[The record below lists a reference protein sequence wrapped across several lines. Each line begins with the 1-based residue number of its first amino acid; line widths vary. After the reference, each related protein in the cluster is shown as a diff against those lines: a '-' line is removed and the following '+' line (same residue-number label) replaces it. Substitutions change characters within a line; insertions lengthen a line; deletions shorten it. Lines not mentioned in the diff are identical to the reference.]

1 MLQQGRSVHV
11 VVLAPVGEYAAN
23 LRARQRL
30 IILVLPS
37 HGQWRQMPVVASR
50 SSGTVG
56 VGFLMAG
63 RAVQS
68 GDASTFWA
76 SDYVGKVSMPIVALL
91 WVIRCRV
98 AVDAALMR
106 QYRIDLL
113 PCGEA
118 IAASGNGRRGF
129 TLVGLRG

>member
-50 SSGTVG
+50 SSGAVC
-56 VGFLMAG
+56 VSFLMAS

-76 SDYVGKVSMPIVALL
+76 SDHVGRVSMPIVALL
-91 WVIRCRV
+91 WVMRRRV
-98 AVDAALMR
+98 SVDAALTR

-113 PCGEA
+113 PCGEG
-118 IAASGNGRRGF
+118 IGASGSG
-129 TLVGLRG
+129 